1 MSNVSILGPN
11 ETPAPPATVT
21 PLDMLN
27 AAVSRGAD
35 VAVMERLMAL
45 HERWEASQARK
56 AFDAAIAQAKGEI
69 PAIVRNRTVDFT
81 SPKGRTNYRHEDF
94 AEVARVVNP
103 ILDRHGLTYR
113 FRSSQEGTRLRVT
126 CILSHRD
133 GHSEETS
140 LEATE
145 DHSGN
150 KNSIQ
155 AIGSSA
161 TYLQR
166 YTLKLALGL
175 ATTNDDDGRA
185 ASDIGFVTDEQA
197 DAIRQL
203 LTETG
208 ANVDRFLAYMR
219 AESVSDIKA
228 SDYTRAVTALNRRKD
243 ANNV

>member
-11 ETPAPPATVT
+11 EPAPPATVT

-81 SPKGRTNYRHEDF
+81 SAKGRTNYRHEDF

-113 FRSSQEGTRLRVT
+113 FRSSQEGNRLRVT

-185 ASDIGFVTDEQA
+185 ASDSGFVTDEQA
-197 DAIRQL
+197 DAIRKL
-203 LTETG
+203 ITDTG
-208 ANVDRFLAYMR
+208 ANVNRFLAYMS

-228 SDYTRAVTALNRRKD
+228 SDYTRALTALNRKKE
-243 ANNV
+243 AGNV